1 MRKIS
6 LIGAGQIGS
15 QLALFAAQKNLAEQI
30 VLYDIKEG
38 FAHGKSLDVGQCL
51 AVNGNSTQLT
61 GTSDIAQI
69 AKSDVIII
77 TAGLPRKDGMSRE
90 DLIGINAKIVKGI
103 AENIAEHSPGSFIIV
118 ITNPLDIMTLF
129 MLKYG
134 KFRKNMV
141 VGMAGELDLNRFKF
155 FLAQKLKLCA
165 SSIQTIVLGS
175 HSNEMYPMIRY
186 TSIGG
191 IPLQDFID
199 SGIISQSEVEELMD
213 RTRNGGAEIVKT
225 MGGSAYSAPAASAIK
240 MAESYIRDQS
250 VVLPACTYLD
260 GEYGFSG
267 ICGGVP
273 VKINRNGVEIL
284 KLKLQPVEESKLQ
297 ESINKIKEIVDNYS
311 GE

>member
-30 VLYDIKEG
+30 ILYDIKEG
-38 FAHGKSLDVGQCL
+38 LPQGKALDVNQCL
-51 AVNGNSTQLT
+51 AVNGGSANII
-61 GTSDIAQI
+61 GTNDIAQI
-69 AKSDVIII
+69 AQSDVIII

-90 DLIGINAKIVKGI
+90 DLIEINAKIIKGI

-129 MLKYG
+129 MLQYG
-134 KFRKNMV
+134 KFKKNQV

-155 FLAQKLKLCA
+155 FLAQKLSVHT
-165 SSIQTIVLGS
+165 SSIQTMVLGS
-175 HSNEMYPMIRY
+175 HSNEMLPMIRY

-199 SGIISQSEVEELMD
+199 SNIISQSEVEKLME
-213 RTRNGGAEIVKT
+213 RTSNGGAEIVKA

-240 MAESYIRDQS
+240 MTESYIRDQS
-250 VVLPACTYLD
+250 VVLPACAYLE
-260 GEYGFSG
+260 GEYGFNG

-273 VKINRNGVEIL
+273 VKINRKGVEVL
-284 KLKLQPVEESKLQ
+284 KLKLQPIEETRLQ
-297 ESINKIKEIVDNYS
+297 QSINKIKEIVDNYS